1 VRILFA
7 VALATLGVLV
17 AYPMLALV
25 VTAFTH
31 QGGISLHHF
40 GRAFADARNLT
51 ALGNSLWISLAAT
64 ALATV
69 LGSTLAW
76 VVGRTDTPARGLLR
90 SLFLIPFLIPPFIF
104 AIAVQQ
110 LLGPVGFVNR
120 FWRDAT
126 GMILFDVNSA
136 AGIVIVLALGS
147 YPFVYLTMLTA
158 FERVPAEIEEA
169 ARISGAS
176 KWQVIRTVTLPVLMP
191 TIGAGAV
198 LAFVAS
204 VSNFGVP
211 AILGFR
217 RDIQVLTTRIY
228 QEVTRGVDP
237 DRLATAAA
245 LSLVLGLLGG
255 VSILLQRALAGRRKF
270 TLVTGRGGGGTITTL
285 GPTRWFTSAIGW
297 AFVIVTSILPLLAI
311 LLTSFLQAP
320 GVPLALESLSL
331 RWYER
336 LLLASPRI
344 GQAALN
350 SLFLAFAAATIT
362 MVLGAVLGFLI
373 ERVRVPGRSF
383 IDWLA
388 TLPYSIPGTVVAI
401 AMILAWLRPIPLLG
415 FSIYNT
421 IWILL
426 VAYIARYLAFGLRGT
441 LASLHQ
447 IGDTLEEAARVSG
460 ASRWQSVRD
469 VLVPLL
475 TPALRSSWILVFI
488 PALQELTLSA
498 LLVGPRSQTLGFA
511 VFNLQDGGLINLAA
525 ALSVV
530 MLTGL
535 AVLTGIVGPL
545 RSGQPGVR

>member
-1 VRILFA
+1 MRALF
-7 VALATLGVLV
+7 VIALVVLGVLV

-31 QGGISLHHF
+31 QGGPSLHHF
-40 GRAFADARNLT
+40 ARAFADARNIA
-51 ALGNSLWISLAAT
+51 ALWNSLWISIAAT
-64 ALATV
+64 VLATV

-76 VVGRTDTPARGLLR
+76 VVGRTDTPARGVLR
-90 SLFLIPFLIPPFIF
+90 SLFLIPFLIPPFIY

-126 GMILFDVNSA
+126 GGILFDVNSA
-136 AGIVIVLALGS
+136 AGIVVVLALGA

-176 KWQVIRTVTLPVLMP
+176 KWEVIRSITLPVLMP
-191 TIGAGAV
+191 TVGAGAV

-228 QEVTRGVDP
+228 DEVTRGVDP

-255 VSILLQRALAGRRKF
+255 VSILLQRSLAGRRKF

-285 GPTRWFTSAIGW
+285 GPVRLVTSGFGW
-297 AFVIVTSILPLLAI
+297 AFVIVTSILPLVAI
-311 LLTSFLQAP
+311 LLTSFLRAP

-344 GQAALN
+344 GQAAVN
-350 SLFLAFAAATIT
+350 SLFLAFFAATIT
-362 MVLGAVLGFLI
+362 MVLGAVLAFLI
-373 ERVRVPGRSF
+373 ERVRVPARSF

-401 AMILAWLRPIPLLG
+401 AMILAWLRPIPVLG

-426 VAYIARYLAFGLRGT
+426 VAYIARYLAFGLRGAM
-441 LASLHQ
+441 ASLQQ

-498 LLVGPRSQTLGFA
+498 LLVGPRSQTLGYA
-511 VFNLQDGGLINLAA
+511 VFNLQDGGLVNLAA

-530 MLTGL
+530 MLAGL
-535 AVLTGIVGPL
+535 AILTGIVGPL